1 MIFRLIAYFANII
14 LCLAFALVSLLIVVK
29 CILRITMKLSSL
41 AEVPLLE
48 ADSIDDFVKENNLS
62 EGDESAKTG
71 RRTRSLKKK
80 VTDGIIVENVTIKNE
95 AKSNVFSVEG
105 VLKVIQLDTLVKPV
119 TKGRKKKA
127 QVEDVKPTVEIHNI
141 RTEINESGE
150 DLINAASCKLC
161 KDKCPKIYAFLLW
174 IQQRQTELEELEN
187 NQEIT
192 LKKIKRDR
200 NNDNVLKPVNI
211 EPVATLPPLPKLKKE
226 VTAPP
231 SPVALESA
239 QKLSLVNLIQ
249 EYNGQDPQQ
258 FLEFC
263 GRRMQEE
270 NYSNAEILTVEQ
282 ADTDLWHELR
292 KGRITASRIHEAS
305 RCSMLRGSLCDKIM
319 GIKSGFSFA
328 MKRGTDLEGHV
339 FAVLQKQYPSL
350 RNAGLVLDPQFP
362 WMGASPDGLADEFV
376 LEIKCPYTPKTFECY
391 IDVKKLSKKYFAQIQ
406 LQMHMTHRTKAL
418 LGVAALDFEKSRQ
431 VTQVWIDYDKEYV
444 DAVMKEAY
452 EFWRKGVFPALLRKR
467 KAKK

>member
-1 MIFRLIAYFANII
+1 
-14 LCLAFALVSLLIVVK
+14 
-29 CILRITMKLSSL
+29 MKLSSL
-41 AEVPLLE
+41 LEVPLLE
-48 ADSIDDFVKENNLS
+48 AESIDDFVKENNLS
-62 EGDESAKTG
+62 DGDESARPG

-80 VTDGIIVENVTIKNE
+80 VTDGIIVENVSIKKE
-95 AKSNVFSVEG
+95 TKSNVFIVEG
-105 VLKVIQLDTLVKPV
+105 VLQVIQQGSLVKPV
-119 TKGRKKKA
+119 TKGKKKKA
-127 QVEDVKPTVEIHNI
+127 PVEDTKPTIEVHNI
-141 RTEINESGE
+141 RAEINESG
-150 DLINAASCKLC
+150 DDIIKAASCKQC
-161 KDKCPKIYAFLLW
+161 KDKCPKIYAFLMW
-174 IQQRQTELEELEN
+174 IQQRQAELDELEN

-192 LKKIKRDR
+192 LKKIKRER

-211 EPVATLPPLPKLKKE
+211 EPTTVASLPKLKKE
-226 VTAPP
+226 VITPP

-239 QKLSLVNLIQ
+239 QKISLINLIQ

-270 NYSNAEILTVEQ
+270 NCSNAEILTVEQ

-362 WMGASPDGLADEFV
+362 WMGASPDGLADDFV
-376 LEIKCPYTPKTFECY
+376 LEIKCPYTPKTYECY

-418 LGVAALDFEKSRQ
+418 LGVAALDFEKSRR
-431 VTQVWIDYDKEYV
+431 VTQVWIAYDKQYV
-444 DAVMKEAY
+444 DGVMKEAF
-452 EFWRKGVFPALLRKR
+452 EFWCKGIFPALLRKR
-467 KAKK
+467 KTKK

>member
-1 MIFRLIAYFANII
+1 MIFRLLAYFINVF
-14 LCLAFALVSLLIVVK
+14 LCLAFLLVTLLLIVK
-29 CILRITMKLSSL
+29 CILRITMKVSSL
-41 AEVPLLE
+41 SKVPLLE
-48 ADSIDDFVKENNLS
+48 AESIDDFVKENNLP
-62 EGDESAKTG
+62 EGNESAKTG

-80 VTDGIIVENVTIKNE
+80 VTDGIFVENVAINKET
-95 AKSNVFSVEG
+95 KSNVYSVEG
-105 VLKVIQLDTLVKPV
+105 VLKVIQQDSMAKPV
-119 TKGRKKKA
+119 AKGKKKKA
-127 QVEDVKPTVEIHNI
+127 PVEDVKPTVEIHNI
-141 RTEINESGE
+141 RAEINESG
-150 DLINAASCKLC
+150 DDIINAASCKQC

-174 IQQRQTELEELEN
+174 IQQRQAELEELEN
-187 NQEIT
+187 NQEIS
-192 LKKIKRDR
+192 LKKIKRER

-211 EPVATLPPLPKLKKE
+211 EPLPTLPKLKKE
-226 VTAPP
+226 NITTP
-231 SPVALESA
+231 SQVALESA

-362 WMGASPDGLADEFV
+362 WMGASPDGLADDFV
-376 LEIKCPYTPKTFECY
+376 LEIKCPYTPKTFEAY
-391 IDVKKLSKKYFAQIQ
+391 IDVTKLSKKYYAQIQ
-406 LQMHMTHRTKAL
+406 LQMHMTHRSKAL
-418 LGVAALDFEKSRQ
+418 LGVAALDFERSRQ
-431 VTQVWIDYDKEYV
+431 VTQVWIDYDKQFV
-444 DAVMKEAY
+444 DSVMKEAF

-467 KAKK
+467 KSKK

>member
-1 MIFRLIAYFANII
+1 M
-14 LCLAFALVSLLIVVK
+14 
-29 CILRITMKLSSL
+29 
-41 AEVPLLE
+41 
-48 ADSIDDFVKENNLS
+48 
-62 EGDESAKTG
+62 
-71 RRTRSLKKK
+71 
-80 VTDGIIVENVTIKNE
+80 
-95 AKSNVFSVEG
+95 
-105 VLKVIQLDTLVKPV
+105 
-119 TKGRKKKA
+119 
-127 QVEDVKPTVEIHNI
+127 
-141 RTEINESGE
+141 
-150 DLINAASCKLC
+150 
-161 KDKCPKIYAFLLW
+161 
-174 IQQRQTELEELEN
+174 
-187 NQEIT
+187 
-192 LKKIKRDR
+192 
-200 NNDNVLKPVNI
+200 
-211 EPVATLPPLPKLKKE
+211 ATLPPLPKLKKE

-270 NYSNAEILTVEQ
+270 NYSNAEVLTVEQ

-444 DAVMKEAY
+444 DGVMKEAY